1 MDNGASSY
9 RRYLEGDQGAFD
21 EIMKDYFD
29 RVIFFINRYVNDINV
44 AEDLAI
50 DVFADL
56 IIHRNRYNFSVSLN
70 TYLCMLG
77 RSRALNYLRRK
88 KLIRVTALDDACDIH
103 DSEALEEQV
112 IKDERSRMLH
122 EAISKLPSDM
132 KAAVHLTYFEGMS
145 YKECAYTM
153 KKTVKQIDNLLFRAK
168 KELGKSLSEGWSDEI

>member
-29 RVIFFINRYVNDINV
+29 RVIFFINRYVNDVNV

-77 RSRALNYLRRK
+77 RSRALNYLKRRK
-88 KLIRVTALDDACDIH
+88 LISITEINEAFGVSSEDDIEKQFVKNEMDKALHKAIA
-103 DSEALEEQV
+103 AL
-112 IKDERSRMLH
+112 
-122 EAISKLPSDM
+122 PYDM
-132 KAAVHLTYFEGMS
+132 RAAVHLTYFEGMS
-145 YKECAYTM
+145 YKECAFAM
-153 KKTVKQIDNLLFRAK
+153 KKTVKQVDNLLYRAK
-168 KELGKSLSEGWSDEI
+168 KELGQTLRDGWSDK